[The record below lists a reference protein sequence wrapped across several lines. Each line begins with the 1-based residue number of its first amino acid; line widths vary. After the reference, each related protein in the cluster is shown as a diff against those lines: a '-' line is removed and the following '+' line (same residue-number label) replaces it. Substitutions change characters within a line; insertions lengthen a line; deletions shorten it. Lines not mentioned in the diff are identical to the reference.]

1 MKNLIIFDHP
11 YAAEAWRNIPH
22 QRSFCAALCKNI
34 TDKLEAR
41 GDEVDLLDL
50 HADDFD
56 PVMRAEDLAN
66 WRRGNPINGQIA
78 DYQAR
83 VKSADRLIF
92 IFPIWWDSMPAMT
105 KGFIDKVY
113 AKDLLYTQPSEY
125 RLVTTLNH
133 DTEIVLVTPLGMPLP
148 IYKYIMRAPAVRIF
162 KQSIFRKTGIKNF
175 RWLPYARVDKMT
187 AEQRAQLL
195 ANVPF

>member
-11 YAAEAWRNIPH
+11 YTAEAWRNIPH

-50 HADDFD
+50 HADGFD
-56 PVMRAEDLAN
+56 QV
-66 WRRGNPINGQIA
+66 A
-78 DYQAR
+78 DYQAHI
-83 VKSADRLIF
+83 KSADRLIF

-113 AKDLLYTQPSEY
+113 AKNLLYTQPSEY